1 MREKKGKKGNGIE
14 RKEKE
19 KKEREGVKFKLKL

>member
-1 MREKKGKKGNGIE
+1 MDIE

-19 KKEREGVKFKLKL
+19 KKKNDIEIKLANLVVSLLHQQ